1 MGKTSKSRIRY
12 AELHCHSNFSF
23 LDGVSDPEELVR
35 AAAELDYEALAL
47 TDHNGLYGAV
57 RFGRAAREAGLPA
70 VFGAELAIGGGKA
83 TSGRGGGK
91 AATPRRHSESDS
103 GRHVVLLADG
113 PSGYSAL
120 ARLISKGQLRGSKGA
135 PIFGYDDL
143 GNVSRSCI
151 ALTGCRRGA
160 DPAVLLEIFG
170 RDRTYVEIF
179 DHAMPE
185 DRGRNEC
192 ARRIAGALGLEVVAT
207 NNVHY
212 AYLHQGDVAAVAAA
226 IAARSTLDEI
236 DGYLPP
242 GSERYLK
249 TCEEMAHRLGAR
261 AVGLAAELGG
271 QLAFD
276 LSLVAP
282 SLPRYPTPNGV
293 SEMEFL
299 RQITRDGAKK
309 RYPDANPRAIAQ
321 LDHELAVIEELGYE
335 GYFLIVWD
343 IVEFCRRSDIYCQG
357 RGSAANSAVCYAIG
371 ITNADAVSLGLLF
384 ERFLSPERDGPP
396 DIDLDIENGRREE
409 VIQYVYE
416 RYGRESAAQVANVI
430 TYRARS
436 LLRDVGK
443 AFGLTPGQVDGFAS
457 RIDGFSYP
465 HRASLPD
472 LEDLD
477 SHRAGEISR
486 ICSELDG
493 APRHLGIHSGG
504 MVIADRP
511 LVEVCPLEWAR
522 MEGRSVLQW
531 DKDDCAMAGL
541 VKIDLLGLGML
552 SVLHRCV
559 DLIHEHRGIPV
570 DLATIPQEEVIY
582 DSICAADTVGVFQI
596 ESRAQMATLPRLRPR
611 CFYDLVVEV
620 ALIRPGP
627 IQGNSVHP
635 YLRRRN
641 GKEPITYLHP
651 LLEPALKR
659 TLGVPLFQEQLM
671 RMAMDAA
678 GFTPA
683 QADRLRMAMSSKR
696 SRERMEGLRTEL
708 FEGMATNGI
717 EGAVAE
723 EIYEKLLAFSDFGF
737 PESHSVSFAYLVY
750 ASAWLHYHYPAEYL
764 AACLNSQPMG
774 FYSPNTLIADA
785 KRHGV
790 EVLAPDLNASEI
802 DCTLETVRSAG
813 SSQRVSEEIA
823 VRIGLRYVRGL
834 GSEALRRILAAR
846 NAAPFSDAGDAIQRS
861 GVDAE
866 GLKGLAMAGAFGCFG
881 LSRRQALWILD
892 PEIDSREPAR
902 IEGLSLG
909 ANPPDEI
916 PPMGEADSLYADL
929 WSTGVSPF
937 AHPVDF
943 LRRQLRDERVV
954 RAAELKALRS
964 GSLVRVAGII
974 THRQRPSTAKG
985 TLFVSL
991 EDETGMVNVIVP
1003 RETYEVQRNAIRGS
1017 RALLVTGVLERA
1029 DGAINVLAGR
1039 IKGIEV
1045 VGAPPSRDFR

>member
-1 MGKTSKSRIRY
+1 MGNTSNSCIRY

-23 LDGVSDPEELVR
+23 LDGVSNPEELVT
-35 AAAELDYEALAL
+35 AAAELGYEALAL

-57 RFGRAAREAGLPA
+57 RFGLAAREAGLSA
-70 VFGAELAIGGGKA
+70 VFGAELLIGGPEVVP
-83 TSGRGGGK
+83 S
-91 AATPRRHSESDS
+91 RRLGCDP

-113 PSGYSAL
+113 PSGYPAL

-135 PIFGYDDL
+135 PVFTYDDL
-143 GNVSRSCI
+143 GDVARACI
-151 ALTGCRRGA
+151 ALTGCRRGV
-160 DPAVLLEIFG
+160 DPAVLVEIFG
-170 RDRTYVEIF
+170 QDRTYIEVF

-185 DRGRNEC
+185 DRGRNET
-192 ARRIAGALGLEVVAT
+192 ARRLAVSLGVEVVAT

-212 AYLHQGDVAAVAAA
+212 AYAHQGDVATVAAA

-242 GSERYLK
+242 SSERYLK
-249 TCEEMAHRLGAR
+249 SCEEMARRLGTK
-261 AVGLAAELGG
+261 AVLLAAELGG

-282 SLPRYPTPNGV
+282 SLPRYPTPDGL
-293 SEMEFL
+293 SEMAFL
-299 RQITRDGAKK
+299 RRITSEGAAR
-309 RYPDANPRAIAQ
+309 RYPGANPRATDQ
-321 LDHELAVIEELGYE
+321 LEHELAVIEQLGYE

-343 IVEFCRRSDIYCQG
+343 IVEFCRRSNIYCQG

-384 ERFLSPERDGPP
+384 ERFLSPEREGPP

-443 AFGLTPGQVDGFAS
+443 AFGLGSGQVDGFAS

-472 LEDLD
+472 LKGLD
-477 SHRAGEISR
+477 SHREAEISR

-511 LVEVCPLEWAR
+511 LVEVCPVEWAR

-559 DLIHEHRGIPV
+559 DLIHAHRGVAI
-570 DLATIPQEEVIY
+570 DLATIPQEEAVY
-582 DSICAADTVGVFQI
+582 DSICEADTVGVFQI
-596 ESRAQMATLPRLRPR
+596 ESRAQMATLPRLKPR

-641 GKEPITYLHP
+641 GKEAVTYLHP

-708 FEGMATNGI
+708 FEGMAANGI

-750 ASAWLHYHYPAEYL
+750 ASAWLRYHYPAEYL

-790 EVLAPDLNASEI
+790 EVRGPDLNASEI
-802 DCTLETVRSAG
+802 DCTLEDARSTA
-813 SSQRVSEEIA
+813 SSRGASEQLA
-823 VRIGLRYVRGL
+823 VRIGLRYVHGL
-834 GSEALRRILAAR
+834 GSEALGRIAAAR
-846 NAAPFSDAGDAIQRS
+846 SEAAFVGPGDAIRRI

-881 LSRRQALWILD
+881 LSRREALWMLE
-892 PEIDSREPAR
+892 PEADSREPGKIA
-902 IEGLSLG
+902 GLSLG
-909 ANPPDEI
+909 ATPPDEL
-916 PPMGEADSLYADL
+916 PSMGDPDSLYADL
-929 WSTGVSPF
+929 WSTGISPF
-937 AHPVDF
+937 AHPVEF
-943 LRRQLRDERVV
+943 MREKLRDERVV
-954 RAAELKALRS
+954 PAAELKALRS

-974 THRQRPSTAKG
+974 THRQRPSTANG

-991 EDETGMVNVIVP
+991 EDETGMVNVIVA
-1003 RETYEVQRNAIRGS
+1003 RKTYEAQREAIRGS
-1017 RALLVTGVLERA
+1017 RGLLVTGLLERA
-1029 DGAINVLAGR
+1029 DGALNVLAGR
-1039 IKGIEV
+1039 VRGIEIP
-1045 VGAPPSRDFR
+1045 GAPPSRDFR